1 MHSLTQSIVK
11 AGYSDKA
18 LTDKQLARL
27 VGGSAQRRYGLVNR
41 ALKAGEL
48 VRIQRGVYAL
58 ADDFRQNSLH
68 PFYIANALYSGS
80 YVSMESALAY
90 YGWIPEAVYVT
101 TSVIRERRFK
111 EINHERFG
119 QFIFTP
125 LAINRYGFLELVERV
140 KLNDQTI
147 LMAKPIRALMDLV
160 YERKLDWQGLD
171 WFEQSLRIDNE
182 NLSSVSAGD
191 MTTLKTIY
199 KHKRMQKF
207 LVQFEQAL
215 EIGS

>member
-1 MHSLTQSIVK
+1 MSGLTQCIVK
-11 AGYSDKA
+11 AGYSDKV

-68 PFYIANALYSGS
+68 PFYIANTLYSGS

-119 QFIFTP
+119 QFIFRP
-125 LAINRYGFLELVERV
+125 LAINRYSFLELVERFQ
-140 KLNDQTI
+140 LNDQKI
-147 LMAKPIRALMDLV
+147 LIAKPIRALMDLV

-199 KHKRMQKF
+199 KHKRMQEF

>member
-1 MHSLTQSIVK
+1 MNSLTQCIAK
-11 AGYSDKA
+11 AGYSDKV

-48 VRIQRGVYAL
+48 IRIQRGVYAL

-80 YVSMESALAY
+80 YVSMETALAY

-101 TSVIRERRFK
+101 ASVIRERRSK

-119 QFIFTP
+119 QFVFTP
-125 LAINRYGFLELVERV
+125 LAIHRSSFLELVERV
-140 KLNDQTI
+140 QLNDQTVLI
-147 LMAKPIRALMDLV
+147 AKPIRALMDLV

-182 NLSSVSAGD
+182 NLSSVSAAE

-199 KHKRMQKF
+199 KHKRMQQF
-207 LVQFEQAL
+207 LAEFEQAL
-215 EIGS
+215 ETR

>member
-1 MHSLTQSIVK
+1 MNSLTQCIAK
-11 AGYSDKA
+11 AGYSDKT

-68 PFYIANALYSGS
+68 PFYIANTLHSGS

-101 TSVIRERRFK
+101 TNVIRGRRSK

-119 QFIFTP
+119 QIIFTP
-125 LAINRYGFLELVERV
+125 LAINRYSFLELVERV
-140 KLNDQTI
+140 QLNDQTI

-199 KHKRMQKF
+199 KHKRMQQF